1 MDFSEPIKDKD
12 CRKLEAA
19 PVLDSSL
26 FSYRFYADDRVINGT
41 DLFIDTSG
49 QLLVAAD
56 NKNGNKYLV
65 EHTYPHRAA
74 NAYAACWLAE
84 KLGVPAPK
92 AWLLSPNPVFASKYA
107 VAIEFIEES
116 VGFEKTFLPEEL
128 KEELFGQFA
137 FHALIG
143 SADRMR
149 LRLSGGH
156 IYACD
161 FSEAFYF
168 DNDMVFP
175 ILLHNKNAG
184 REMMK
189 HKLDAFRRY
198 IGNQSFDI
206 PKLAEG
212 FQFDREEL
220 KAGMIA
226 AAKRVLDVPDCEIRA
241 MTDELMKGYPAVIA
255 AFYEECIRSMQDRMI
270 RF

>member
-1 MDFSEPIKDKD
+1 M
-12 CRKLEAA
+12 
-19 PVLDSSL
+19 LDSSL
-26 FSYRFYADDRVINGT
+26 FSYRFYADDRVITGT
-41 DLFIDTSG
+41 DFFIDTSG

-65 EHTYPHRAA
+65 EHTYPHRIV

-116 VGFEKTFLPEEL
+116 AGFENTFLPEEL

-226 AAKRVLDVPDCEIRA
+226 AAKRVLDAPDCEIRA

-255 AFYEECIRSMQDRMI
+255 AYYEECIRFLQDWMK